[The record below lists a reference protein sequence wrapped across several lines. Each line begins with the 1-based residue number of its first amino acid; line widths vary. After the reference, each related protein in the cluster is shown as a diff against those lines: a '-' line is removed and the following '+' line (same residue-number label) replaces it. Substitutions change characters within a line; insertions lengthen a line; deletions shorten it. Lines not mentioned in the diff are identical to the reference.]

1 MERIENEIKRL
12 NEQIASLQKEQ
23 KVWESMPANK
33 KLAEVIFNVTNENSG
48 RKWGWSLESWDS
60 PGMLKTVYLKRADD
74 ILEENSFE
82 DAMKILKHLY

>member
-48 RKWGWSLESWDS
+48 RKWAWSLESWEH
-60 PGMLKTVYLKRADD
+60 PGMFKTAYLEKANK
-74 ILEENSFE
+74 ILEETNYETAISV
-82 DAMKILKHLY
+82 LKHL